1 MKQFLIMG
9 RLKPTKQVPEPT
21 VFRMRVF
28 AQNEVI
34 ARSRFWNLLREQ
46 KKIKRTHAELLATQE
61 IKEAESTSVK
71 LFGIALK
78 YRSRTGI
85 HNMYKEYRS
94 TTLSGAVSKMIGEM
108 AGTHKAKLDT
118 INVIRTCRIIRKKDI
133 KRPHS
138 VQYSDKNVKFPLM
151 CSTIRA
157 PMKKYKTVC
166 TAQRPLTA
174 Y

>member
-1 MKQFLIMG
+1 MKQYLIMG
-9 RLKPTKQVPEPT
+9 RVKPNKEVPEPT

-61 IKEAESTSVK
+61 IREAPSNSVK
-71 LFGIALK
+71 VFGIALK

-85 HNMYKEYRS
+85 HNMYKEYRD
-94 TTLSGAVSKMIGEM
+94 TTLCGAVTKMIGEM
-108 AGTHKAKLDT
+108 AGTHKGKLDS
-118 INVIRTCRIIRKKDI
+118 INVIRTCRIHKKKDI
-133 KRPHS
+133 KRVHAI
-138 VQYSDKNVKFPLM
+138 QYSEKNVKFPLM
-151 CSTIRA
+151 CGTFRA
-157 PMKKYKTVC
+157 PQKKYKCVLK
-166 TAQRPLTA
+166 AERPLTA